1 METLK
6 QALNRAKSEVKL
18 TPGEWASSRLAL
30 EWKIGQG
37 EQSVRIPEDYRHQA
51 RWQGSPLWR
60 GLALVLPLIV
70 IFIAAR
76 QVAAPKPEMAPAGVT
91 ETVLPLTVPAPPVS
105 PPAPVRLKR
114 LPAPEL
120 PVAPVVPQVPLMM
133 PSAGGPVSAPASE
146 TNLLRAT
153 STATTSVEELPED
166 SYNN

>member
-6 QALNRAKSEVKL
+6 QALNRAKSEVSL
-18 TPGEWASSRLAL
+18 TPGEWASSRRAL

-51 RWQGSPLWR
+51 WWQGSPLWR

-76 QVAAPKPEMAPAGVT
+76 QVAAPEPI
-91 ETVLPLTVPAPPVS
+91 LPLTVPAPLVS
-105 PPAPVRLKR
+105 PEAPVRLKR

-153 STATTSVEELPED
+153 STATTSVDELPED